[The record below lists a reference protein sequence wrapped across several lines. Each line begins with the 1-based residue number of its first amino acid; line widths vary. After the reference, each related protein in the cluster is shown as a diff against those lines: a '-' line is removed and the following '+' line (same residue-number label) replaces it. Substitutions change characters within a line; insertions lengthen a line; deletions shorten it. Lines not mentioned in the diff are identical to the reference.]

1 VFDLYLIT
9 AEQSPAE
16 IAERARAA
24 LVDAPAGRVALQ
36 LRARHLPER
45 ERAQLARTLRA
56 ITRERGARLLVSAE
70 IALAVESGADGV
82 QLPERAASVAQARAQ
97 LPAGALIGASRH
109 DLAGVQAAGRDG
121 ASFVTLSPVFA
132 VQDKG
137 APLGIGP
144 AGAIARAAGL
154 PVLAL
159 GGLDA
164 QRAAAVVAA
173 GAHGVAVIREVFA
186 SDDPRRA
193 VARLLAAVDAGRR
206 AGTSR

>member
-16 IAERARAA
+16 IARRARAA
-24 LVDAPAGRVALQ
+24 LADAPAGRVALQ
-36 LRARHLPER
+36 LRAGHLPAQER
-45 ERAQLARTLRA
+45 EQLARTLRA
-56 ITRERGARLLVSAE
+56 ITRERGAPLLVSAE
-70 IALAVESGADGV
+70 IALAVAIDADGV
-82 QLPERAASVAQARAQ
+82 QLPERADSVDRARAQ

-109 DLAGVQAAGRDG
+109 DLAGVQAAERAG
-121 ASFVTLSPVFA
+121 ATFVTLSPVFA
-132 VQDKG
+132 VPEKG
-137 APLGIGP
+137 APLGVET

-186 SDDPRRA
+186 SDDPRGA

-206 AGTSR
+206 AGTPR